1 MKIKTLKKQYFL
13 KEYIMYKKQKEE
25 GVMKKEMILTWLCLA
40 SLQAIAA
47 TQEVELKPTKIRGGG
62 RLITA
67 QFFLMKRKM

>member
-1 MKIKTLKKQYFL
+1 
-13 KEYIMYKKQKEE
+13 
-25 GVMKKEMILTWLCLA
+25 MKKEMILTWLCLA

-47 TQEVELKPTKIRGGG
+47 TQEVELKPTKIRGG